1 MAALA
6 PLDPPLPLIMLMI
19 SGSDSLSKRTLRK
32 EERKAPPT
40 SSAAMFTRSRKYERV
55 REVVCASLPIDRC
68 HNCSLGMI
76 FNVFV

>member
-40 SSAAMFTRSRKYERV
+40 SSAAMFTRSRKYER
-55 REVVCASLPIDRC
+55 RHFQLIDAITAA
-68 HNCSLGMI
+68 L
-76 FNVFV
+76 V